1 MLVWFSWIVV
11 GIIYN
16 LLHCYLFLKLTD
28 KEQKWLTPK
37 SVLLSIFFSL
47 INCYAVYHTMVIRPI
62 VVHICYVLILILTYR
77 TSLSK
82 TIIGILMLGLVSS
95 IGEMI
100 TSTTLTTFFN
110 VNLVEFNKTVLG
122 VISCNIISIIF
133 ILIVVHIPKVKKWMS
148 LFIKWGDNNKSFK
161 TMFLSSVAMITLAL
175 LFKNNLIK
183 WSSPSDLLI
192 TDIFIICVLIF
203 VMMYLKE
210 NSDKNKLISRY
221 DTLLCNVQTYEKLII
236 EKSKN
241 QHEYRNQLIILKDL
255 IEKKNKKALNY
266 IDELLN
272 INEQEINYNWLIKLN
287 NIPQG
292 GLKGL
297 LYYKISQMQENG
309 INVYVDINNNLESKN
324 IWGVCDQHLKDV
336 SRIVGVYIDNAIE
349 AAIHSTKKYI
359 IIEAELIDNDII
371 FTFSNTYEGNLD
383 IDKMDSAGFTSKG
396 KGKGYGLS
404 LVSDILKK
412 NNKLKQERE
421 INGIYYVQKL
431 IILK

>member
-1 MLVWFSWIVV
+1 MLVWISWIVV

-16 LLHCYLFLKLTD
+16 LFHCYLFLKLTD
-28 KEQKWLTPK
+28 KEKKWLTPK
-37 SVLLSIFFSL
+37 SVLFSIFFSL
-47 INCYAVYHTMVIRPI
+47 INCYVVYHTMVIRPI
-62 VVHICYVLILILTYR
+62 VVHICYVIILIFTYR

-82 TIIGILMLGLVSS
+82 AIIGILMLGLISS
-95 IGEMI
+95 SGEMI
-100 TSTTLTTFFN
+100 TSAALTTILN
-110 VNLVEFNKTVLG
+110 LNLVEFNKTVQGILT
-122 VISCNIISIIF
+122 CNILNILF
-133 ILIVVHIPKVKKWMS
+133 ILIVVNIPKVRNWMS
-148 LFIKWGDNNKSFK
+148 SFIKWSNDNQSFK

-210 NSDKNKLISRY
+210 NSDKNKLISKY
-221 DTLLCNVQTYEKLII
+221 DTLLHNVQTYEKLII

-241 QHEYRNQLIILKDL
+241 QHEHRNQLIILKDL
-255 IEKKNKKALNY
+255 IEKKNQKALNY
-266 IDELLN
+266 INELLN

-324 IWGVCDQHLKDV
+324 VWSVCDQYLKDV

-349 AAIHSTKKYI
+349 ASINSTKKYI
-359 IIEAELIDNDII
+359 IIEAELSDNDII

-383 IDKMDSAGFTSKG
+383 IEKIDSAGFTSKG